1 MLLLLVCRSA
11 HLQKVILAHVFQ
23 KTAASLVPSPGSY
36 PQKSPCSLPRA
47 LQVRGLAAVT
57 KQTQQALL
65 QSCSVFSRALGCPSP
80 VGPFTSFPPQ
90 L

>member
-1 MLLLLVCRSA
+1 MFS
-11 HLQKVILAHVFQ
+11 
-23 KTAASLVPSPGSY
+23 KTRCQPRPLICSDSP
-36 PQKSPCSLPRA
+36 KSPYSPPRA
-47 LQVRGLAAVT
+47 LQVRSLAAVT